1 MDVSGRG
8 FSGPLRSQ
16 ATRARASQ
24 LVRPSTGARV
34 AALRPLP
41 DDSAKPSP
49 LKTPQMSKI
58 NFHLEEETQ
67 PKDPAAAAIQ
77 ALALEMREALQQLI
91 ARNRRLEA
99 EVRQYRVSFKSLE
112 EQKEA
117 FARSFHSA
125 QAELHKER
133 QRSEFQEREFRAL
146 CAQLA
151 STIQGF
157 ASDHQEI
164 AYVCNPPHCVGGKGL
179 RELHGLAQL
188 LRVKL
193 ALGVYAHLRADKTG
207 AEAQLQAPEALTSDA
222 RPVVGETRPQGR
234 SESQEKR
241 GPVVTVGEVRRAPA
255 ADAGRRDDAFR
266 HSSAD
271 GESGRRG
278 CAPAASRVSVLLNS
292 EEIRPSSRPTSAP
305 HSSRSCASQN
315 QSGIAQASV
324 ESSTSLSQQ
333 VCGQASRETAE
344 STQAQERKFGEA
356 ESGRLLNGDA
366 AGARDGATREHV
378 ESDHE
383 SVSERSSHSSRS
395 SESEFFSSSA
405 GSSPRLSLRAPPAKS
420 TRPKFVPCLSTA
432 AAGAGSW
439 MSGNREPSEY
449 PQGM

>member
-8 FSGPLRSQ
+8 LPGPLRSQ

-24 LVRPSTGARV
+24 LVRPNTGARV

-49 LKTPQMSKI
+49 HKTTQMSKI
-58 NFHLEEETQ
+58 NSHLEEETQ

-99 EVRQYRVSFKSLE
+99 EVRQYRISFKNLV

-117 FARSFHSA
+117 FERSFHSA

-133 QRSEFQEREFRAL
+133 QRSEFQEREYRAL

-151 STIQGF
+151 ATIEGF

-179 RELHGLAQL
+179 RELHGLAQV

-207 AEAQLQAPEALTSDA
+207 AEAQLQAPEALSSNA
-222 RPVVGETRPQGR
+222 RPVVDQRHPQGR
-234 SESQEKR
+234 SETHENR

-255 ADAGRRDDAFR
+255 AQAGQLDDAWR
-266 HSSAD
+266 HSSVD
-271 GESGRRG
+271 GRRG
-278 CAPAASRVSVLLNS
+278 CAPAVSRVSVLLNS
-292 EEIRPSSRPTSAP
+292 EELRPSSRLTSAP

-315 QSGIAQASV
+315 QSDIAKASV
-324 ESSTSLSQQ
+324 ESSTSLSQRI
-333 VCGQASRETAE
+333 CGHASHESAE
-344 STQAQERKFGEA
+344 SPQAQERKFGET
-356 ESGRLLNGDA
+356 ETGRGLNGDA
-366 AGARDGATREHV
+366 GGARDRASRENV

-383 SVSERSSHSSRS
+383 SVSERSSHSGRS
-395 SESEFFSSSA
+395 SDSEFFSSSA